1 MVREDDEYKI
11 RHRFPVIG
19 VEPVMFLYMAAFMT
33 TTVVEEQFF
42 VYKACSVNLGYPKN
56 ICHHIN
62 EKIYTNYSTQV
73 QIEVSK
79 FHQYENIASH
89 AVPVILA
96 FILGSWSDRVGR
108 KLPMLLG
115 LLGCLIYSFM
125 IYINALFE
133 TWPVE
138 MILFTASFPSALTGS
153 HLTVFMSCFT
163 YLSDTT
169 TSEQRTVRT
178 TLLEVAYLIP
188 MPLGVAFGSYLF
200 NGPLYRSFGGMF
212 LVNSLFLF
220 IAIVY
225 TFLVIPWRTRESLE
239 GEYNACTLKHFSNTL
254 KTLVTKRKEGRRLLL
269 ILCLLG
275 LGLFTLQ
282 RDEKRMMQLYS
293 QWKFHWNVKQFSSFR
308 TFQSV
313 FFIIGLLVGIPLLQ
327 RYLKLRD
334 TFIMMIGSLSHI
346 TARIIFMV
354 FKNPTWYYIGAVITT
369 FGPVVAPVLRS
380 MTSKLVPPSE
390 RGKAF
395 ALLSVCDTT
404 VPLVSG
410 FIFSQVYI
418 NTIKSSFPEAIFLV
432 TAASQFLVLLITI
445 FMNSRLKGKNIAEA
459 KENTE
464 ERAALH

>member
-1 MVREDDEYKI
+1 MDREVDEYKI

-62 EKIYTNYSTQV
+62 ELIYKNYSTQV

-115 LLGCLIYSFM
+115 LLGCLVYSFM

-153 HLTVFMSCFT
+153 HLTVFMACFT

-169 TSEQRTVRT
+169 TSEQRTLRT

-188 MPLGVAFGSYLF
+188 MPIGVAFGSYLF

-225 TFLVIPWRTRESLE
+225 TIFVIPWRTRESLE
-239 GEYNACTLKHFSNTL
+239 GDYKACTLKHFSNTF

-269 ILCLLG
+269 ILCLIG
-275 LGLFTLQ
+275 LALFTLQ

-293 QWKFHWNVKQFSSFR
+293 QLKFNWNVKQFSSFK

-313 FFIIGLLVGIPLLQ
+313 FFIVGLLVGIPLLQ
-327 RYLKLRD
+327 RFLKLRD
-334 TFIMMIGSLSHI
+334 TFIMMIGTLSHI
-346 TARIIFMV
+346 TARVIFMV
-354 FKNPTWYYIGAVITT
+354 FKEPTWYYIGAVVTT

-404 VPLVSG
+404 VPLASG

-418 NTIKSSFPEAIFLV
+418 HTISTSFPEAIFLV
-432 TAASQFLVLLITI
+432 TAVSQLMVLLIAI
-445 FMNSRLKGKNIAEA
+445 FMNSMLKGNNVAEA

-464 ERAALH
+464 ERAVLR